1 MAENETAGVIT
12 ACRRVFDC
20 WRGKGIMAAYLY
32 GSILGPRH
40 RSDSDVDLA
49 ILDQLKEPLR
59 WAEQGMLMDELER
72 AIQKPVDLRML
83 RDCTLSHQAHIL
95 ERGELI
101 WIADKAVVDEYARD
115 VLTRY
120 EAQREHTKHIWSS
133 TLRDLMSSLMA
144 PNEPRL
150 PR

>member
-1 MAENETAGVIT
+1 
-12 ACRRVFDC
+12 
-20 WRGKGIMAAYLY
+20 MAAYLY

-49 ILDQLKEPLR
+49 ILDQLKEPLL

-101 WIADKAVVDEYARD
+101 WIADKVVVDEYARD

-120 EAQREHTKHIWSS
+120 EGQREHTKHIWSS
-133 TLRDLMSSLMA
+133 TLRDFMSSLMA
-144 PNEPRL
+144 PDEPRL